1 MVFYFDH
8 SIFRWV
14 CTSGKE
20 TDLEKTDE
28 LALDVL
34 NEIVRGGV
42 PKDIEQQYS
51 DNIKWI
57 SEASKH
63 RMVVGSQVKMFIML
77 IHTFH
82 VFLKFNGL
90 TNDNL

>member
-1 MVFYFDH
+1 MKAFVILIIPF
-8 SIFRWV
+8 FRWV

-20 TDLEKTDE
+20 TDLVKTDE
-28 LALDVL
+28 LALEVL

-63 RMVVGSQVKMFIML
+63 RMVVGSQVIKYIIMFA
-77 IHTFH
+77 
-82 VFLKFNGL
+82 
-90 TNDNL
+90 

>member
-1 MVFYFDH
+1 MIYLSENICDIDY

-20 TDLEKTDE
+20 SDLVKTDE

-42 PKDIEQQYS
+42 PKVIEQQYS

-63 RMVVGSQVKMFIML
+63 KMVVGSQVINIFLNIHGL
-77 IHTFH
+77 IQY
-82 VFLKFNGL
+82 
-90 TNDNL
+90 